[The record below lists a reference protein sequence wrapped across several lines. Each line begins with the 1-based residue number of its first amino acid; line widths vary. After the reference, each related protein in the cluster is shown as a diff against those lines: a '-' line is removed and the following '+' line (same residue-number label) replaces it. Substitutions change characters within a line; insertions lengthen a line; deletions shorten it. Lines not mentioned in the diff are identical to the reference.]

1 MYSYAYFTMDDVSA
15 GTSKW
20 LKAIQQCVQSTK
32 PQCHYSDKQLR
43 RFLMDKI
50 DTYNEDSRDTTCS
63 RAQAV
68 SVIGLQIPPSWVPTP
83 PPKVWVLN
91 KEIQLDEDGQL
102 VDLTSS
108 PYTWISDVCKKR
120 TELFKPDSATGEISF
135 VDPQRSSSAKAPLDD
150 SALVNL
156 LHALENSY
164 EENFPGV
171 LMMLGGYV
179 LAVHYETVIDEFEKV
194 PATILFGDVQCG
206 KSEATK
212 AALSTTGMMNAN
224 FFSHIS
230 DSRVFAYSSQTT
242 LGVVLDDPKDVHE
255 VEKKI
260 TYHFQRA
267 NAATMSYSYKP
278 RTTFITSLNEQP
290 TLRNLAKQSR

>member
-1 MYSYAYFTMDDVSA
+1 M
-15 GTSKW
+15 
-20 LKAIQQCVQSTK
+20 
-32 PQCHYSDKQLR
+32 
-43 RFLMDKI
+43 MDKI
-50 DTYNEDSRDTTCS
+50 DAYNEDSRNAVCS

-68 SVIGLQIPPSWVPTP
+68 SAIGLQIPPSWIPTP

-91 KEIQLDEDGQL
+91 KEIQLDEDGKAI
-102 VDLTSS
+102 DIASS
-108 PYTWISDVCKKR
+108 PYVWVSDVCTKR

-135 VDPQRSSSAKAPLDD
+135 VDPQKSSTAKAPLDE

-156 LHALENSY
+156 LLALDESY

-179 LAVHYETVIDEFEKV
+179 LVIHYETAIDEFEKV

-206 KSEATK
+206 KSEATR
-212 AALSTTGMMNAN
+212 AALSTTGMVNAN

-230 DSRVFAYSSQTT
+230 DSRVYAYSAQTT
-242 LGVVLDDPKDVHE
+242 LGVVIDDPKDVQE

-278 RTTFITSLNEQP
+278 RTTFITSLNEYP
-290 TLRNLAKQSR
+290 TLSNLAKRSR